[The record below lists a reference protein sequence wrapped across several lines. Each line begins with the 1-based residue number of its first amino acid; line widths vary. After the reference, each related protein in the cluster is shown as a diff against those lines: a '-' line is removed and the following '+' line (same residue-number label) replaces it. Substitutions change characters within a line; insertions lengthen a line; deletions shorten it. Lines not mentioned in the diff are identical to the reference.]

1 MKLGKIKVGN
11 KEVEVACSAATPIKF
26 KLLSGLDLLD
36 FFVKY
41 FAVEIPEGATEQEK
55 VRLYAEAG
63 TTTSQ
68 METYCAYLLYIMAVD
83 ASGLSGRA
91 KVPTQ
96 DGFIKFLEGFNSLD
110 ITNAIDTI
118 LEFWSD
124 TEEETAQAKK
134 DTAEPTDPSQQNS
147 TL

>member
-11 KEVEVACSAATPIKF
+11 KDVEVACSAATPIKF

-41 FAVEIPEGATEQEK
+41 FAVEIPEGATEMEK
-55 VRLYAEAG
+55 AKLYEEAG

-68 METYCAYLLYIMAVD
+68 LETYCAYLLYIMAVD
-83 ASGLSGRA
+83 ASGISGRA

-96 DGFIKFLEGFNSLD
+96 EGFIKFLEEFNSLD
-110 ITNAIDTI
+110 ITNALDSI

-124 TEEETAQAKK
+124 TEEATAKAKK
-134 DTAEPTDPSQQNS
+134 EPAEPTDHSQQNS
-147 TL
+147 TH